1 MLYFMFVICEI
12 LYVKISCFDFWY
24 LDVELVKKD
33 LFKKPWKWDRQMC
46 SSQTFYVL
54 VLWGTCMSNRPILN
68 VNGQPTCM

>member
-1 MLYFMFVICEI
+1 MLYSMFVICEI

-46 SSQTFYVL
+46 SGQIFYV
-54 VLWGTCMSNRPILN
+54 
-68 VNGQPTCM
+68 